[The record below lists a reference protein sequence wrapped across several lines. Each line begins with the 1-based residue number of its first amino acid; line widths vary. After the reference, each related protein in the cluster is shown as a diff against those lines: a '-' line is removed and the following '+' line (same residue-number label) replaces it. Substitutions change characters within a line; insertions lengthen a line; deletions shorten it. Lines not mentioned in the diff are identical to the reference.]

1 MMKMDADVVV
11 MTMPDIENYHIKR
24 SYIRKDIN
32 YVYVPHGMDSLNM
45 TMRTGSWIIMTL
57 YYVQERFRK
66 KK

>member
-45 TMRTGSWIIMTL
+45 TMRTGSMDQL
-57 YYVQERFRK
+57 
-66 KK
+66 